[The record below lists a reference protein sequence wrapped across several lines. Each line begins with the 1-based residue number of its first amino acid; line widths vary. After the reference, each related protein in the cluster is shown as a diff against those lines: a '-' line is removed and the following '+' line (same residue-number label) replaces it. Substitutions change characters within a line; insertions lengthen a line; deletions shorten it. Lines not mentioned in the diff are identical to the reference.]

1 MASTFEIYKDNRGEF
16 RFRLRASNG
25 EVIAVSEGYA
35 SKESCIKG
43 IDSVRINAASAGII
57 ELNPDRDLVIACDNG
72 DLKAARSALARGA
85 NPNARDSEGEP
96 ALKEAVETG
105 NLELVKLMGR
115 HKADINLAD
124 IHGETPL
131 HEAAD
136 EGHEAVVQYLLKAG
150 AAIDPKDNRRNTPL
164 HKALVE
170 GHEKVARILVAAGAS
185 TTQINNEGKTPAQ
198 VAKEKGI
205 DLSVKAAAVKK
216 AGVKPARR
224 PVKKSGK
231 KSAVKKK
238 K

>member
-1 MASTFEIYKDNRGEF
+1 MAATFEIYKDNKGEF
-16 RFRLRASNG
+16 RFRLRAANG

-43 IDSVRINAASAGII
+43 IDSVRINAATAGII
-57 ELNPDRDLVIACDNG
+57 ELNPDRDLVIACDRG
-72 DLKAARSALARGA
+72 DLQGAKKALARGA

-105 NLELVKLMGR
+105 NLELVKLMVR

-136 EGHEAVVQYLLKAG
+136 EGHEAIVQYLIKAG
-150 AAIDPKDNRRNTPL
+150 ATIDPKDNKRNTPL
-164 HKALVE
+164 YKALVE
-170 GHEKVARILVAAGAS
+170 GHEKVARILVGAGAS

-198 VAKEKGI
+198 IAKEKGI
-205 DLSVKAAAVKK
+205 DISVKAPAAKK
-216 AGVKPARR
+216 TGSQASGKAA
-224 PVKKSGK
+224 KKSVRQA
-231 KSAVKKK
+231 AVKKK